1 MLKIT
6 VYYNPDCS
14 KCRQTL
20 ELINSKTHDVQ
31 LIEYLDINLT
41 RDELTHII
49 SLGIAAKDLIRS
61 NEDEWKKLGLN
72 IDECSQKELVS
83 LMISHPS
90 ILQRPIVLAND
101 KAVIARPPEKVLDIL

>member
-1 MLKIT
+1 MKIT
-6 VYYNPDCS
+6 IYYNPDCS

-31 LIEYLDINLT
+31 LIEYLDSHLT

-49 SLGIAAKDLIRS
+49 SLGIAAKDLIRT
-61 NEDEWKKLGLN
+61 NEDEWKKMGLN
-72 IDECSQKELVS
+72 IDECTPEELIS
-83 LMISHPS
+83 TIISHPS

-101 KAVIARPPEKVLDIL
+101 KATIARPPEKVLDIL